1 MRAARPPAL
10 TCPPLRLRRSLPLA
24 VVGFWLVGMLVG
36 FGCGKVYAAVS
47 ARGFA
52 SVGGAPAAAEGD
64 GSVEADDSQTP
75 LNQLR

>member
-1 MRAARPPAL
+1 M
-10 TCPPLRLRRSLPLA
+10 
-24 VVGFWLVGMLVG
+24 VGFWLVGMLVG